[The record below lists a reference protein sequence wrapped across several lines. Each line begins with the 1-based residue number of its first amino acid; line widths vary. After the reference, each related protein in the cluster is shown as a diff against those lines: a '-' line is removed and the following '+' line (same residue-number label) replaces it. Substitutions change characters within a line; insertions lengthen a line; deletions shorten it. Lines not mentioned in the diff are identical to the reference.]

1 MKKFFTNKS
10 VIQKIAI
17 AIIVVILFTFCI
29 PRPSFAADESTGEQ
43 TNSEQQTSSEN
54 QSSSGEEEVQ
64 FNIFD
69 SSTYLPAL
77 MNSVG
82 NVAGTL
88 TRELIQAIAS
98 LGDIVVGGIDYFLLG
113 AHFNDAMVGNDDRN
127 VTGEGEGAQSWLF
140 VKEDEEPNVDIDA
153 SAMDSNG
160 WMDLWPTGLGV
171 PNFLVS
177 PETIFSNS
185 IAALD
190 VNFLNPNKF
199 ESVIVSGSDVDAKDA
214 ANKSKSGAEAL
225 KEQIGTWY
233 RTFRNLAVVLLLI
246 VLVYLAI
253 RVVIS
258 SAAAEKAKYK
268 EAIKNWLIALFL
280 VFFIHVIMAGILMI
294 TEKFTGLFNNSLAN
308 DLIVHVTDVGN
319 GWGKLSDKD
328 KDLKFHTN
336 IMGLARFRTQSNNL
350 LECGAFTF
358 IYLLLVYYTIK
369 FIYIYYKR
377 FIFIAFL
384 TMIAPLVAIT
394 YPVDIMGDRS
404 STGI

>member
-1 MKKFFTNKS
+1 MKKFFTNKN

-17 AIIVVILFTFCI
+17 AILIVIMFTFCI
-29 PRPSFAADESTGEQ
+29 PRPSFAAWYDPSSWGEDIK
-43 TNSEQQTSSEN
+43 NA
-54 QSSSGEEEVQ
+54 
-64 FNIFD
+64 I
-69 SSTYLPAL
+69 
-77 MNSVG
+77 G

-98 LGDIVVGGIDYFLLG
+98 LGDIAVGAIDYFLLG
-113 AHFNDAMVGNDDRN
+113 AHFNDAMVGPNDRN
-127 VTGEGEGAQSWLF
+127 VTGEDGGDQSWLYAQNT
-140 VKEDEEPNVDIDA
+140 EANVTIDG

-160 WMDLWPTGLGV
+160 WMDLWETGLGV

-190 VNFLNPNKF
+190 VNFLNPNDF
-199 ESVIVSGSDVDAKDA
+199 EGVVVNSDSNEYQDAQ
-214 ANKSKSGAEAL
+214 NKAQSGAETL
-225 KEQIGTWY
+225 KEQIGLWY

-294 TEKFTGLFNNSLAN
+294 TEKFTGLFNKSLAN
-308 DLIVHVTDVGN
+308 DIVVEVADVGN
-319 GWGKLSDKD
+319 GWGKLADQD
-328 KDLKFHTN
+328 QGLKFRTN
-336 IMGLARFRTQSNNL
+336 IMGLARFRTQAASL

-404 STGI
+404 SASI